1 MFVRGCQVLKHLR
14 QSYWYRLGV
23 CLDLTL
29 QISHFVKRLHP
40 YWQHRQENLLH
51 FQLYLRLAY
60 LQKRLLC
67 HWNLKWCYGVGS
79 RARQSSS
86 WLHQAWADSHEAD
99 SKGAHQF
106 WEWQFSGFHPATF
119 AVVQLEQQSVDLRLL
134 PSSCLAI
141 SLQKG
146 FLWVCPTKGWP
157 ALGSSSCP
165 HSCWPQNVLQILS
178 FSDLVGSE
186 ATASVPPHYL
196 WFCRGMMRHVDHL
209 ILSAPNRSSCL
220 FLNIFNFKL

>member
-1 MFVRGCQVLKHLR
+1 MLFEHHGASKNSFQIHRPSYDYLRLPPRIKLLRNDRLLHSSLVRAVPHHRRHPLRLRHHLHHHFDWIDMFVRGCQVLKHLR

-119 AVVQLEQQSVDLRLL
+119 AIVQLEQQSVDLRLL

-141 SLQKG
+141 SLQKDI
-146 FLWVCPTKGWP
+146 LWLC
-157 ALGSSSCP
+157 
-165 HSCWPQNVLQILS
+165 
-178 FSDLVGSE
+178 
-186 ATASVPPHYL
+186 SV
-196 WFCRGMMRHVDHL
+196 
-209 ILSAPNRSSCL
+209 
-220 FLNIFNFKL
+220 KK